1 MVILIWIN
9 NIYIMDKY
17 FNEIPKNGD
26 LLSFKPVNCEVLEYD
41 IK

>member
-1 MVILIWIN
+1 
-9 NIYIMDKY
+9 MDKY